1 MLDKFSE
8 ETWSD
13 LKLAVAWCVSA
24 KTSLSNIYGFS
35 PFQLAISTN
44 PKLISMISNRA
55 PTLTKTTS
63 SNIQQVEDN
72 TKQGEHSLPVKIL
85 KRSGK
90 L

>member
-44 PKLISMISNRA
+44 PKLISMIR
-55 PTLTKTTS
+55 
-63 SNIQQVEDN
+63 IERR
-72 TKQGEHSLPVKIL
+72 HSLKQLQVISNKL
-85 KRSGK
+85 KTIQSKGSIHCQ
-90 L
+90 